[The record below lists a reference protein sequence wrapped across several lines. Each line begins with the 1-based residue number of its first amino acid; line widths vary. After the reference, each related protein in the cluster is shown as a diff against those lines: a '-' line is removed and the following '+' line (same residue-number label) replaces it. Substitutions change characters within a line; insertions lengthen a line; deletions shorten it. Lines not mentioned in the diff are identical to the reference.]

1 MLLKEKIKE
10 IKIIKTSGN
19 LDTLISGISYDS
31 RKVSKGDLF
40 VSIKGI
46 KTDGHLYIKEALE
59 RGAKA
64 FVVEKWQGD
73 IKKHPQILVKNSR
86 VALAQF
92 TNIFYKNPSLDI
104 KLIGVTGT
112 NGKTTTTFL
121 IESILNQSGSKTGL
135 IGTIEYRIGEDR
147 IVGER
152 TTPESS
158 DLCIILR
165 KMIDKGVKN
174 CVMEVSSH
182 ALDLHRVDFFNF
194 YGVVFTNLSH
204 EHLDYHH
211 DIRNYF
217 EAKKK
222 LFTGENNIS
231 AEFAIMNCDDRWGL
245 EISKL
250 TRLKQIKYSTKKK
263 ADIYAKD
270 ITFSLNGTK
279 FSVVSPIGSFR
290 INTELVGEFN
300 VYNILAAISTAVSI
314 RIDVKDIKKGIELI
328 KNIPGR
334 FEKIDEG
341 QPFSVIVDYAHTP
354 VGVESIIKTVRMLS
368 KGKIISLFGCG
379 GDRDKAKRPI
389 MGEITGRLSD
399 FVIITSDNPRSEKEE
414 VISFEIQKGIL
425 ETKAKHSYLIELDRK
440 KAIKI
445 ALKKANTG
453 DTVLILGKGHENH
466 QQFSNY
472 SIEFD
477 DRDISRQMLREMKS
491 EWN

>member
-1 MLLKEKIKE
+1 MLLKELIKE
-10 IKIIKTSGN
+10 IKTIKTSGN

-31 RKVSKGDLF
+31 RKILKSNLF

-46 KTDGHLYIKEALE
+46 KTDGHLYIKEALK

-64 FVVEKWQGD
+64 FVVEKWQED

-92 TNIFYKNPSLDI
+92 TNIFYKNPSSDI

-165 KMIDKGVKN
+165 KMISKGVKN

-204 EHLDYHH
+204 EHLDYHC

-231 AEFAIMNCDDRWGL
+231 AKFAIINCDDKWGF

-250 TRLKQIKYSTKKK
+250 TRFKQIKYSIKRK

-270 ITFSLNGTK
+270 IAFSLNGTK
-279 FSVVSPIGSFR
+279 FSVVTPIGSFR

-300 VYNILAAISTAVSI
+300 VYNILAAISTAVSM
-314 RIDVKDIKKGIELI
+314 RIDVKDIQKGIELI

-354 VGVESIIKTVRMLS
+354 AGIKSMIKTIRKLS

-389 MGEITGRLSD
+389 MGEISGRLSD

-414 VISFEIQKGIL
+414 VISSEIKKGIL
-425 ETKAKHSYLIELDRK
+425 KTKAEHSYLIELDRK
-440 KAIKI
+440 KAIEI
-445 ALKKANTG
+445 ALKKANMG
-453 DTVLILGKGHENH
+453 DTVLILGKGHENY

-477 DRDISRQMLREMKS
+477 DREISREMLREMKS